1 MLDHENSQQ
10 QSRPNPAN
18 ERWLA
23 MRSAYQEYMR
33 ASEALEC
40 SAQLA
45 DDSRAPGQWELAV
58 LAGQQ
63 RVAFEQYLEAR
74 MQFLEYRFDEGLP
87 QEADAPIQPARD
99 AEPVSIRSLFTN
111 FPLVLQL
118 LTVGILGISLFALIR
133 EHQHVRSL
141 EASRDQL
148 AATLGDTRRSLN
160 LLAKKV
166 GDWQPPAPTGIPEM
180 QHVSQ
185 PTAPA
190 VLTPGPKPSS
200 KIGWRRLPGKAG
212 QQEESSHTQPP
223 AYRRFSLARS
233 RQFKRI
239 GPIEV
244 SLTSVDSKRNSV
256 SLSIVSDSGNLHFEH
271 IKPNQ
276 PVWINTGNRRKRV
289 ELIVDRIDKDG
300 LDGRLIELAG

>member
-1 MLDHENSQQ
+1 
-10 QSRPNPAN
+10 
-18 ERWLA
+18 
-23 MRSAYQEYMR
+23 MRSAYQEYVQ

-45 DDSRAPGQWELAV
+45 NDSRAPGQWELAV

-63 RVAFEQYLEAR
+63 RVAFERYLEAR
-74 MQFLEYRFDEGLP
+74 LQFLEFRFDEVLP
-87 QEADAPIQPARD
+87 QEADAATTPPAQD
-99 AEPVSIRSLFTN
+99 AEHMGIRSLLSN

-118 LTVGILGISLFALIR
+118 LTVGILCVSLFALIR

-148 AATLGDTRRSLN
+148 AAVLGDTRNSLN
-160 LLAKKV
+160 LLAKKI
-166 GDWQPPAPTGIPEM
+166 GDSQPPAPTGIPEM

-185 PTAPA
+185 PAAPA
-190 VLTPGPKPSS
+190 VHTAGPKPSS
-200 KIGWRRLPGKAG
+200 KIGWRRLPGKTD
-212 QQEESSHTQPP
+212 QRPESLRTEYP

-244 SLTSVDSKRNSV
+244 SLTSVDAQRNSV
-256 SLSIVSDSGNLHFEH
+256 SISIVSDSGNLHFEH
-271 IKPNQ
+271 LKPNQ
-276 PVWINTGNRRKRV
+276 PVWINTGSRRKRV
-289 ELIVDRIDKDG
+289 ELIVDRIAKDG
-300 LDGRLIELAG
+300 LDGHLIEPAG